1 MKRPVFRAGVR
12 SGLAA
17 AVTAA
22 TLLSAGPAYAY
33 FATTDSSHPA
43 QAAALT
49 LTAPGP
55 GSQAGTLSLL
65 ANSIQWSAP
74 QGYTPTGYTVLRC
87 GGSACTNF
95 TAIGRGGCSGTI
107 TKTSCTDTD
116 RTLLAGAIYRYEVE
130 ADLDNWVS
138 PPDAPFA
145 GKTAPPTTLA
155 FTLQPLLDQLISA
168 LGTGTFDVS
177 VAVESADGTTA
188 SNDSTDS
195 VTLAI
200 DPSHNPGHGTLTC
213 ASGLTVKVVAGIA
226 AFKGCAIDKAGVG
239 YELTASSVTDP
250 SLSAPANAHL
260 FTIIAGLA
268 VQLTVTAGAGQSAPT
283 TTTYASP
290 LVATVQDSNGNPVPN
305 VPVTFTA
312 PAAGASA
319 SFATTGCTSNPSG
332 SSCVATTASNGQAT
346 SSALTAG
353 PKAGTAAIS
362 ASATGAGH
370 VTFAETNVPS
380 TAISSLTTTGTAA
393 KLSAGDTITT
403 TFSGQLDASTVCSGW
418 TNGAAAAQS
427 ATGSVVTVEATGTGD
442 DQLSFTKAPATCGIF
457 NFGTIDLGSG
467 GYYTPPKDGAALTFS
482 DSTVSYDGTSHA
494 LQVTLGTMSAAGTEN
509 PVTASA
515 LALNL
520 SSSILDATDHAL
532 AGYAYTT
539 ASGAQF

>member
-1 MKRPVFRAGVR
+1 MKRPAFPAGVR
-12 SGLAA
+12 TGLAA
-17 AVTAA
+17 AIAAA

-43 QAAALT
+43 QAAAIT
-49 LTAPGP
+49 LSAPGQ
-55 GSQAGTLSLL
+55 GSQSAPPSPK
-65 ANSIQWSAP
+65 AISIQWSAP

-87 GGSACTNF
+87 SGSTCANF
-95 TAIGRGGCSGTI
+95 TAITAGGCSGTV
-107 TKTSCTDTD
+107 TTTSCTDGA
-116 RTLLAGAIYRYEVE
+116 LPAGTYRYEIE

-138 PPDAPFA
+138 PPDAPFTA
-145 GKTAPPTTLA
+145 KTAPPTTLA

-177 VAVESADGTTA
+177 VAVEAADGTTA

-200 DPSHNPGHGTLTC
+200 DPNHNPGRGTLTC
-213 ASGLTVKVVAGIA
+213 ASGLTVKVSAGIA
-226 AFKGCAIDKAGVG
+226 AFTGCAIDRAGVG

-250 SLSAPANAHL
+250 SLSAPANANL

-268 VQLTVTAGAGQSAPT
+268 TAITVTAGADQSAPT

-290 LVATVQDSNGNPVPN
+290 LVATVQDTNGNPVPN

-319 SFATTGCTSNPSG
+319 SFSTTGCKSNPSG
-332 SSCVATTASNGQAT
+332 SSCVATTGSNGKAT

-370 VTFAETNVPS
+370 ATFTETNVPS
-380 TAISSLTTTGTAA
+380 TTISSLTTTGTAG
-393 KLSAGDTITT
+393 KLGAGDTITAA
-403 TFSGQLDASTVCSGW
+403 FSGQLDASTVCSGW
-418 TNGAAAAQS
+418 TSGSTAVQS
-427 ATGSVVTVEATGTGD
+427 AAGSVVTVQASGAGD
-442 DQLSFTKAPATCGIF
+442 DLLSYTKAPATCGIF
-457 NFGTIDLGSG
+457 NFGTIDLGSSE
-467 GYYTPPKDGAALTFS
+467 YYSPPKDGAALTFP
-482 DSTVSYDGTSHA
+482 DSTVSYDGTSHV
-494 LQVTLGTMSAAGTEN
+494 LQVTLGSPSKTGTEN
-509 PVTASA
+509 AVTASA

-520 SSSILDATDHAL
+520 SSAILDTGEHAL
-532 AGYAYTT
+532 ASYTYTT
-539 ASGAQF
+539 SSSAQF